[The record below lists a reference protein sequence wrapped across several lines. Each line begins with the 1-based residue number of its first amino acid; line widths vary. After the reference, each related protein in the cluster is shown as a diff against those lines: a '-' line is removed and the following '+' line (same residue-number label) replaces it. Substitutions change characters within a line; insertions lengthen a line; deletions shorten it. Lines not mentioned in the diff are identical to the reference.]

1 MEQQT
6 IKSPTNSSYYG
17 EHSPNL
23 NGVIGNIHLV
33 RAKTEDVVGP
43 YEVHQMGLKSSS
55 LAQLGE
61 EMHVI
66 HHHHNSHPH
75 DSNNNSTHNSIEP
88 FLNIVPPPPHLAAEL
103 GRKCMAFNAEQVT
116 IQKQVSDWLED
127 RRRRGEKSRGGLI
140 KNGFLLLLRCSA
152 CAKLSSKRATWR
164 SWPPSCGVFLQS
176 CPTTAI
182 LF

>member
-1 MEQQT
+1 MNGNTNVLKSPNAIHTIPTSVYATDKDYEDQRYHSCDTQDYGGGMEQQT

-127 RRRRGEKSRGGLI
+127 RQSRGEKSKGD
-140 KNGFLLLLRCSA
+140 
-152 CAKLSSKRATWR
+152 
-164 SWPPSCGVFLQS
+164 
-176 CPTTAI
+176 
-182 LF
+182 